1 MLTVNASGAVQHW
14 HFTSGKLLSTI
25 YDEMNQ
31 LLTADYNPDG
41 SQFVTGGSDT
51 IIRVYDEHSRSL
63 IRNLDGGMKCGHSNR
78 VFCVKYCKE
87 DPNLIVSGGWDLS
100 VKVWDLREPNPIK

>member
-1 MLTVNASGAVQHW
+1 
-14 HFTSGKLLSTI
+14 
-25 YDEMNQ
+25 MNQ

-51 IIRVYDEHSRSL
+51 ILRVYDEQSRSL
-63 IRNLDGGMKCGHSNR
+63 IRNLDGGMKSGHSNR

-87 DPNLIVSGGWDLS
+87 DPNLLVSGGWDLS